1 MSEADEDAE
10 GGELRA
16 AVAPFEGAGD
26 RVDAWLARVWPD
38 LSRARIQG
46 LIGAGKLTAD
56 GATVTHAKDKPR
68 PGARYELT
76 LPPPEPAAPQ
86 PEAIPLKIVFE
97 DEHLVVVDKPAGMA
111 MHPAPGSMRG
121 TLVNA
126 LLAHCGPSLSGIG
139 GVARPG
145 IVHRIDK
152 DTTGLVVVA
161 KHDAAHNGLA
171 RLFARH
177 DLERVYYAITRGAPR
192 ERTARIEN
200 RLVRSSEDRRKYVVA
215 RDPETNAGKTAITQ
229 YWTIEAYGQQADAS
243 AGRPA
248 AALIECRLHTGRT
261 HQIRAHLAHLGAPLI
276 GDPLYGKQRALKA
289 AGPRAAEAE
298 AAVRAFPRQALH
310 AAVLGFKHPITGE
323 DLRFESETPADMQA
337 LLAALRRL

>member
-1 MSEADEDAE
+1 MNEDDQGETRTTIAPPDVADE
-10 GGELRA
+10 
-16 AVAPFEGAGD
+16 

-46 LIGAGKLTAD
+46 LIGAGKLSAD
-56 GATVTHAKDKPR
+56 GATVTHAKNKPSA
-68 PGARYELT
+68 GARYALV

-97 DEHLVVVDKPAGMA
+97 DAHLLVIDKAAGMA

-126 LLAHCGPSLSGIG
+126 VLAHCGASLSGIG

-161 KHDAAHNGLA
+161 KSDAAHNGLA
-171 RLFARH
+171 ALFAKH
-177 DLERVYYAITRGAPR
+177 DLERVYYALTRGAPK
-192 ERTARIEN
+192 ERAARIEN
-200 RLVRSSEDRRKYVVA
+200 VLVRSSEDRRKYVVA
-215 RDPETNAGKTAITQ
+215 RDRDASAGKRAITQ
-229 YWTIEAYGQQADAS
+229 YWTIETFGQALGAS

-248 AALIECRLHTGRT
+248 AALIECRLFTGRT
-261 HQIRAHLAHLGAPLI
+261 HQIRAHLSHLGAPLI
-276 GDPLYGKQRALKA
+276 GDPLYGKQRAFKA
-289 AGPRAAEAE
+289 EGPHAEEVATCV
-298 AAVRAFPRQALH
+298 AAFPRQALH
-310 AAVLGFKHPITGE
+310 AAVLGFKHPITGQE
-323 DLRFESETPADMQA
+323 LRFESEMPADMQS
-337 LLAALRRL
+337 LLTSLRRL

>member
-1 MSEADEDAE
+1 VNEDDQGETRTTIAPPDVADE
-10 GGELRA
+10 
-16 AVAPFEGAGD
+16 

-46 LIGAGKLTAD
+46 LIGAGKLSAD
-56 GATVTHAKDKPR
+56 GATVTHAKNKPR
-68 PGARYELT
+68 AGARYALV

-97 DEHLVVVDKPAGMA
+97 DAHLLVIDKAAGMA

-126 LLAHCGPSLSGIG
+126 VLAHCGASLSGIG

-161 KHDAAHNGLA
+161 KSDAAHNGLA
-171 RLFARH
+171 ALFAKH
-177 DLERVYYAITRGAPR
+177 DLERVYYALTRGAPK
-192 ERTARIEN
+192 ERAARIEN
-200 RLVRSSEDRRKYVVA
+200 VLVRSSEDRRKYVVA
-215 RDPETNAGKTAITQ
+215 RDRDASAGKRAITQ
-229 YWTIEAYGQQADAS
+229 YWTIETFGQALGAS

-248 AALIECRLHTGRT
+248 AALIECRLFTGRT
-261 HQIRAHLAHLGAPLI
+261 HQIRAHLSHLGAPLI
-276 GDPLYGKQRALKA
+276 GDPLYGKQRAFKA
-289 AGPRAAEAE
+289 EGPHAEEVATCV
-298 AAVRAFPRQALH
+298 AAFPRQALH
-310 AAVLGFKHPITGE
+310 AAVLGFKHPITGQE
-323 DLRFESETPADMQA
+323 LRFESEMPADMQS
-337 LLAALRRL
+337 LLTSLRRL